1 MNKLIFLVL
10 LFVTFF
16 GFSQIDHSDKLIKNQ
31 LEDFEIFKEAIL
43 LNSAGIYFYNTEK
56 EINERI
62 DSLKRDLSSSP
73 KTTLEQYRLYLKFV
87 ASVRCGHTML
97 FSPEAL
103 KEFMKNKSRLP
114 FGCHLTNEKLF
125 VGDYLIDSIK
135 NKIPKYSEIVSI
147 NNESI
152 PTIIHKISHYI
163 TKDGINQTHVNERI
177 KSQFA
182 LDYYIFV
189 HQIDTFSIRYLP
201 TSKDT
206 LSAKIPGIIPKDITS
221 KTSKKKKEVFK
232 KRAIETNFKIDSLTQ
247 TGILTLPYP
256 LTNDFRYKYQ
266 LYKTF
271 KKLKKDSIQNLILD
285 LRSNGGGLSQDYIAG
300 FFTDSSYLYESLQ
313 YEGKASLNRHYRFLL
328 NGQRFAVFTVRIAS
342 KFYKKPFKF
351 KTKPRKNRFRGQ
363 VYILTNGMTFS
374 AASNLT
380 STLKEHSNAII
391 IGEETGGSYLKC
403 SSGGLILKLPNSKI
417 KLRVNPIRF
426 DNNVKTRETKG
437 GVIPDYLVQPD
448 LIWDSKND
456 VQLKFTLDLISKKKL
471 NQD

>member
-1 MNKLIFLVL
+1 MNKLIFLSL
-10 LFVTFF
+10 FFVTFF
-16 GFSQIDHSDKLIKNQ
+16 GFSQNEHSDKLIKNQ

-56 EINERI
+56 EINDRI
-62 DSLKRDLSSSP
+62 DSLKIELSNSP

-87 ASVRCGHTML
+87 ASIRCGHTML

-114 FGCHLTNEKLF
+114 FGCHLTNGKLL
-125 VGDYLIDSIK
+125 VGDYLIDTVK
-135 NKIPKYSEIVSI
+135 NKIPKYSEIVTI

-189 HQIDTFSIRYLP
+189 HQTDTFSIRYISS
-201 TSKDT
+201 SKDT
-206 LSAKIPGIIPKDITS
+206 LSSKIPGIIPKDIPS
-221 KTSKKKKEVFK
+221 KTSKKKKKSVKLFK
-232 KRAIETNFKIDSLTQ
+232 RRAIKTSFKIDSLTH

-256 LTNDFRYKYQ
+256 LTNDFRYKYK
-266 LYKTF
+266 LNKIF
-271 KKLKKDSIQNLILD
+271 KKLNQDSIQNLILD

-300 FFTDSSYLYESLQ
+300 FFTDSSYVYESLQ
-313 YEGKASLNRHYRFLL
+313 YKGKTRLNRHYCNPF
-328 NGQRFAVFTVRIAS
+328 NSQRLAVLTVRIAS
-342 KFYKKPFKF
+342 KFHKKPFEF
-351 KTKPRKNRFRGQ
+351 KTKPRKNRFKGQ
-363 VYILTNGMTFS
+363 LYILTNGMTFS

-380 STLKEHSNAII
+380 STLKEHSDAIT
-391 IGEETGGSYLKC
+391 IGEETGGSYLRC
-403 SSGGLILKLPNSKI
+403 SSGGLILKLPNSKL

-426 DNNVKTRETKG
+426 DNNVKIQETKG
-437 GVIPDYLVQPD
+437 GVAPDYLVKPD
-448 LIWDSKND
+448 MFWDSKND
-456 VQLKFTLDLISKKKL
+456 VQLKFALELISKKK
-471 NQD
+471 

>member
-1 MNKLIFLVL
+1 MNKLILFALFFLPIIS
-10 LFVTFF
+10 
-16 GFSQIDHSDKLIKNQ
+16 FSQKDKSDKLIKNQ

-56 EINERI
+56 EINDRI
-62 DSLKRDLSSSP
+62 DSLENDLSNSP
-73 KTTLEQYRLYLKFV
+73 KTTIEQYRLYLKFV

-114 FGCHLTNEKLF
+114 FSCHLMNDKLL
-125 VGDYLIDSIK
+125 VGDYLIDTIK
-135 NKIPKYSEIVSI
+135 NKIPKYTEIVSI

-163 TKDGINQTHVNERI
+163 TKDGINQTHINERI

-189 HQIDTFSIRYLP
+189 HQTDTFSIRYISP
-201 TSKDT
+201 SNDT
-206 LSAKIPGIIPKDITS
+206 LSSRIPGIIPKDIAS
-221 KTSKKKKEVFK
+221 KSLKKKKKSFKLFK
-232 KRAIETNFKIDSLTQ
+232 KSTIQTSFKIDSLTH
-247 TGILTLPYP
+247 TGILTLSYP
-256 LTNDFRYKYQ
+256 LTNDFKYKYQ
-266 LYKTF
+266 LNKIF
-271 KKLKKDSIQNLILD
+271 KKLRKDSIQNLILD

-313 YEGKASLNRHYRFLL
+313 YEGKARINRHYGFPF
-328 NGQRFAVFTVRIAS
+328 NGQRFAVFTVKLAS
-342 KFYKKPFKF
+342 KIHKKPFEF
-351 KTKPRKNRFRGQ
+351 KTKPRKNRFKGQ
-363 VYILTNGMTFS
+363 LYILTNGMTFS

-380 STLKEHSNAII
+380 STLKEHSNAIT

-403 SSGGLILKLPNSKI
+403 SSGGLLLKLPNSKL

-426 DNNVKTRETKG
+426 ENNVKIKETKG
-437 GVIPDYLVQPD
+437 GVVPDYVIKPD
-448 LIWDSKND
+448 MIWDSKND
-456 VQLKFTLDLISKKKL
+456 VQLKFALELISKKK
-471 NQD
+471 